1 MFRNLTLP
9 GLSPSERHALYVSM
23 VTTLARLHSI
33 DWRSLD
39 LGDFGG
45 KGASYTER
53 QISVW
58 SNNYLKAVP
67 KGDKADE
74 DMDHLMKWLP
84 KNQPHGEQPLGE
96 LREISAEIT
105 NVTIST

>member
-1 MFRNLTLP
+1 MFRDITMP

-23 VTTLARLHSI
+23 VTTLAWLHSI

-39 LGDFGG
+39 LDDFRG
-45 KGASYTER
+45 KGNYTQR

-67 KGDKADE
+67 AGESVDE
-74 DMDHLMKWLP
+74 GMGQLMKWLP
-84 KNQPHGEQPLGE
+84 KNEPHGEHPLSE
-96 LREISAEIT
+96 TSVHNLVII
-105 NVTIST
+105 ID

>member
-1 MFRNLTLP
+1 MFRDLTLP
-9 GLSPSERHALYVSM
+9 GLSPSERHALYVAM
-23 VTTLARLHSI
+23 VTTLAQLHSI
-33 DWRSLD
+33 DWRSLH

-45 KGASYTER
+45 KGVYTQR

-67 KGDKADE
+67 KGEKVDE

-84 KNQPHGEQPLGE
+84 KNEPHGEQPLGE
-96 LREISAEIT
+96 T
-105 NVTIST
+105 

>member
-1 MFRNLTLP
+1 MFRDLTLP
-9 GLSPSERHALYVSM
+9 GLSPSERHALYISM
-23 VTTLARLHSI
+23 TTTLARLHSI
-33 DWRSLD
+33 DWCSLD

-45 KGASYTER
+45 KEGKGAYTQR

-67 KGDKADE
+67 QGDMVDG

-84 KNQPHGEQPLGE
+84 KNQPHGEQPLSE
-96 LREISAEIT
+96 LWDNDYIL
-105 NVTIST
+105 